1 MKIVVYGA
9 GVMAQHVKESILN
22 TGNEFVGFVDPLG
35 NGDFVTLKNS
45 DIEYE
50 GIIDFSH
57 FSLLEEVL
65 ESSIEKNVPLLIATT
80 GHSEEQLKKINEA
93 ADKIPLIKATNTSVG
108 VSVLNEIVAYAT
120 KLLQGFDIE
129 IIEEHHNR
137 KIDAPSGTANTLL
150 EIINENLKEEYDT
163 VYGREGHSK
172 RKEKEIGMH
181 SIRGGNIVGEHSV
194 IFAKNDEIIEIKH
207 EALSRKIF
215 SDGSVKAINYL
226 KGKKPGMYTM
236 KDVLGIK

>member
-9 GVMAQHVKESILN
+9 GVMAQYVKESILN
-22 TGNEFVGFVDPLG
+22 TGNEFLGFIDPLG
-35 NGDFVTLKNS
+35 NGDYVTLKNT

-65 ESSIEKNVPLLIATT
+65 ESAIEKNVPLLIATT

-129 IIEEHHNR
+129 IIEKHPNR

>member
-9 GVMAQHVKESILN
+9 GVMAQYVKESILN
-22 TGNEFVGFVDPLG
+22 TGNEFLGFIDPLG
-35 NGDFVTLKNS
+35 NGDYVTLKNT

-65 ESSIEKNVPLLIATT
+65 ESAIEKNVPLLIATT

-129 IIEEHHNR
+129 IIEKHHNR

-163 VYGREGHSK
+163 VHGREGHSK